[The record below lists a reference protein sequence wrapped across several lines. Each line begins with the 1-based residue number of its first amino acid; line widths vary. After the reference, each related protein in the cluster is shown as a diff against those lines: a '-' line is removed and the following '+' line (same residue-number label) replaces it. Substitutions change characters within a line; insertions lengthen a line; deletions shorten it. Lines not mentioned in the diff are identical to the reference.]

1 MPFTHRGVQISGNH
15 RSTPR
20 LQQAIARELSRKTL
34 IAGKSNRLGSA
45 QDIIEAHRQG
55 SPLDLGRSVSTGPVY
70 SGLRPYIG
78 YNEYSSVMNSGRFD
92 TPYDNGMD
100 DAYGEMVYQNNLPY
114 KVNRAVSM
122 AGGTKEVI
130 SSAFKN
136 RHKSESDEY
145 DAEL

>member
-20 LQQAIARELSRKTL
+20 LQQAIARELERTTNIS
-34 IAGKSNRLGSA
+34 GKSNRLGSA
-45 QDIIEAHRQG
+45 KDIIAAHRG
-55 SPLDLGRSVSTGPVY
+55 SSPLDWGSSVSTGPVY

-100 DAYGEMVYQNNLPY
+100 DAYSEEVYQVNLPY
-114 KVNRAVSM
+114 KVNRAVRA
-122 AGGTKEVI
+122 AGGTKEMI

-136 RHKSESDEY
+136 RHKSEPDEY
-145 DAEL
+145 EL